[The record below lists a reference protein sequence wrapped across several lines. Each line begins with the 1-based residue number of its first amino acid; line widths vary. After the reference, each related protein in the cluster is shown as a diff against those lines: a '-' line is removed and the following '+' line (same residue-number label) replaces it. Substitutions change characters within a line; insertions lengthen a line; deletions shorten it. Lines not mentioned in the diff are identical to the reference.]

1 MFSAMRTSNSARKI
15 MIEQIIVTGC
25 KPAPANILRVNQDQ
39 RGQQTYLEH
48 ARTSRGGKNLLYID
62 HCANFE
68 STSLSSIRIV
78 FRCND
83 NVALS
88 FDVFSSFFRYWS
100 NSLRKSSGKVSTI
113 FDISSFTCMSVVL
126 AKIGIFILLSLLM
139 FFANNI
145 FLHRAADSENQAV

>member
-1 MFSAMRTSNSARKI
+1 M
-15 MIEQIIVTGC
+15 EQIIVTGC
-25 KPAPANILRVNQDQ
+25 KPAPANILRVYQD
-39 RGQQTYLEH
+39 Y
-48 ARTSRGGKNLLYID
+48 RGGKNLLYVD

-88 FDVFSSFFRYWS
+88 LDAFSSFFRYWS

-113 FDISSFTCMSVVL
+113 CDISSFTCMSVVL

-145 FLHRAADSENQAV
+145 FLHRAADSENQAVRHCLVLKQGYVICYFQ